1 MAETV
6 MQLINNCGFPIA
18 MCVMM
23 GYYIKTTQDKN
34 NEVMNELKASID
46 ALIAVVRDHDKE

>member
-1 MAETV
+1 

-46 ALIAVVRDHDKE
+46 ALVAVVKDHDNK